1 MIDVERKL
9 LIESLIPHI
18 NYKWNSEIRR
28 QITGSDALNLY
39 YLYETKNEEIE
50 ADLEKHK
57 EIDTVISLIDS
68 TLFNMIE
75 FYTQP
80 KPDDSINNLLKNRKE
95 KKTIENIYLYL
106 EKKLGGVTK
115 EDIDFIIR
123 SIKMPRK
130 DIENVII
137 MSHHY
142 EEDRA
147 REIDFF
153 NYICDFFSVDDITLI
168 NRIEEVKEIDKYLKK
183 IQKENESKLKSK
195 AKNKKKCILFFNLKI

>member
-1 MIDVERKL
+1 MIDVERKI
-9 LIESLIPHI
+9 LIESFIPHI

-50 ADLEKHK
+50 TDLEKHK

-106 EKKLGGVTK
+106 EKKLDGVTK

-130 DIENVII
+130 DIEDVII

-142 EEDRA
+142 EEDKA

-168 NRIEEVKEIDKYLKK
+168 NRIEEVKEIDNYLKK
-183 IQKENESKLKSK
+183 IKKENESKLKSK
-195 AKNKKKCILFFNLKI
+195 TKNKNCKKYIDIQK

>member
-68 TLFNMIE
+68 SLFNMVE

-80 KPDDSINNLLKNRKE
+80 KPDDSINNLFKNRKE

-106 EKKLGGVTK
+106 EKKLDGVTK
-115 EDIDFIIR
+115 EDIDFIVR
-123 SIKMPRK
+123 SIEMPRK

-153 NYICDFFSVDDITLI
+153 NYLCNFFSVDDITLI
-168 NRIEEVKEIDKYLKK
+168 NRIKEVKEIDKYLKK
-183 IQKENESKLKSK
+183 ENESKLKSK
-195 AKNKKKCILFFNLKI
+195 TKSKKK

>member
-1 MIDVERKL
+1 MIDVERKI
-9 LIESLIPHI
+9 LIESFIPHI

-50 ADLEKHK
+50 TDLEKHK

-80 KPDDSINNLLKNRKE
+80 KLDDSINNLLKNRKE

-106 EKKLGGVTK
+106 EKKLDGVTK

-142 EEDRA
+142 EEDRE

-168 NRIEEVKEIDKYLKK
+168 NRIEEVKEIDNYLKK
-183 IQKENESKLKSK
+183 IKKENESKLKSK
-195 AKNKKKCILFFNLKI
+195 TKNKNCKNK

>member
-50 ADLEKHK
+50 TDLEKHK
-57 EIDTVISLIDS
+57 EIDTVISLIDL

-106 EKKLGGVTK
+106 EKKLDGVTK
-115 EDIDFIIR
+115 EDIDFIVR
-123 SIKMPRK
+123 SIEMPRK

-153 NYICDFFSVDDITLI
+153 NYLCNFFSVDDITLI
-168 NRIEEVKEIDKYLKK
+168 NRIKEVKEIDKYLKK
-183 IQKENESKLKSK
+183 ENDSKLKSK
-195 AKNKKKCILFFNLKI
+195 TKSKKK

>member
-1 MIDVERKL
+1 MIDVERKI
-9 LIESLIPHI
+9 LIESFIPHI

-50 ADLEKHK
+50 TDLEKHK

-68 TLFNMIE
+68 TLLNMIE

-80 KPDDSINNLLKNRKE
+80 KLDDSINNLLKNRKE

-106 EKKLGGVTK
+106 EKKLDGVTK

-142 EEDRA
+142 EEDRE

-168 NRIEEVKEIDKYLKK
+168 NRIEEVKEIDKYLKNIK
-183 IQKENESKLKSK
+183 KENESKLKSK
-195 AKNKKKCILFFNLKI
+195 TKNKNCKNK

>member
-130 DIENVII
+130 DIEDVII

-142 EEDRA
+142 EEDKA

-168 NRIEEVKEIDKYLKK
+168 NRIEEVKEIDNYLKK
-183 IQKENESKLKSK
+183 IKKENESKLKYK
-195 AKNKKKCILFFNLKI
+195 TKNKNCKKYIDIQK

>member
-68 TLFNMIE
+68 TLFSMIE

-195 AKNKKKCILFFNLKI
+195 AKNKKK

>member
-68 TLFNMIE
+68 TLFNMVE

-80 KPDDSINNLLKNRKE
+80 KPDDSINNLFKNRKE

-106 EKKLGGVTK
+106 EKKLDGVTK
-115 EDIDFIIR
+115 EDIDFIVR
-123 SIKMPRK
+123 SIEMPRK

-153 NYICDFFSVDDITLI
+153 NYLCNFFSVDDITLI
-168 NRIEEVKEIDKYLKK
+168 NRIKEVKEIDKYLKK
-183 IQKENESKLKSK
+183 ENESKLKSK
-195 AKNKKKCILFFNLKI
+195 TKSKKK

>member
-1 MIDVERKL
+1 MIDVERKI
-9 LIESLIPHI
+9 LIESFIPHI

-106 EKKLGGVTK
+106 EKKLDGVTK

-130 DIENVII
+130 DIEDVII

-142 EEDRA
+142 EEDKA

-168 NRIEEVKEIDKYLKK
+168 NRIEEVKEIDNHLKK
-183 IQKENESKLKSK
+183 IKKENESKLKSK
-195 AKNKKKCILFFNLKI
+195 TKNKNCKKYIDIQK

>member
-57 EIDTVISLIDS
+57 EIDTIISLIDS
-68 TLFNMIE
+68 SLFNMVE

-80 KPDDSINNLLKNRKE
+80 KPDDSINNLFKNRKE

-106 EKKLGGVTK
+106 EKKLDGVTK
-115 EDIDFIIR
+115 EDIDFIVR
-123 SIKMPRK
+123 SIEMPRK

-153 NYICDFFSVDDITLI
+153 NYLCNFFSVDDITLI
-168 NRIEEVKEIDKYLKK
+168 NRIKEVKEIDKYLKK
-183 IQKENESKLKSK
+183 ENESKLKSK
-195 AKNKKKCILFFNLKI
+195 TKSKKK

>member
-1 MIDVERKL
+1 MIDVERKI
-9 LIESLIPHI
+9 LIESFIPHI

-130 DIENVII
+130 DIEDVII

-142 EEDRA
+142 EEDKA

-168 NRIEEVKEIDKYLKK
+168 NRIEEVKEIDNYLKK
-183 IQKENESKLKSK
+183 IKKENESKLKSK
-195 AKNKKKCILFFNLKI
+195 TKNKNCKKE

>member
-106 EKKLGGVTK
+106 EKKLDGVTK

-142 EEDRA
+142 EEDRE

-168 NRIEEVKEIDKYLKK
+168 NRIEEVKEIDKYLKNIK
-183 IQKENESKLKSK
+183 KENESKLKSK
-195 AKNKKKCILFFNLKI
+195 TKNKNCKNK

>member
-1 MIDVERKL
+1 MIDVERKI
-9 LIESLIPHI
+9 LIESFIPHI
-18 NYKWNSEIRR
+18 NYKWYSEIRR

-106 EKKLGGVTK
+106 EKKLDGVTK

-130 DIENVII
+130 DIEDVII

-142 EEDRA
+142 EEDKA

-168 NRIEEVKEIDKYLKK
+168 NRIEEVKEIDKYLKNIK
-183 IQKENESKLKSK
+183 KENESKLKSK
-195 AKNKKKCILFFNLKI
+195 TKNKNCKNK

>member
-9 LIESLIPHI
+9 LIESLIPYI

-68 TLFNMIE
+68 SLFNMVE

-80 KPDDSINNLLKNRKE
+80 KPDDSINNLFKNRKE

-106 EKKLGGVTK
+106 EKKLDGVTK
-115 EDIDFIIR
+115 EDIDFIVR
-123 SIKMPRK
+123 SIEMPRK

-153 NYICDFFSVDDITLI
+153 NYLCNFFSVDDITLI
-168 NRIEEVKEIDKYLKK
+168 NRIKEVKEIDKYLKK
-183 IQKENESKLKSK
+183 ENESKLKSK
-195 AKNKKKCILFFNLKI
+195 TKSKKK

>member
-1 MIDVERKL
+1 MIDVERKI
-9 LIESLIPHI
+9 LIESFIPHI

-28 QITGSDALNLY
+28 QITESDALNLY

-68 TLFNMIE
+68 TLFKMIE

-106 EKKLGGVTK
+106 EKKLDGVTK

-130 DIENVII
+130 DIEDVII

-142 EEDRA
+142 EEDKA

-168 NRIEEVKEIDKYLKK
+168 NRIEEVKEIDNYLEK
-183 IQKENESKLKSK
+183 IKKENESKLKFK
-195 AKNKKKCILFFNLKI
+195 TKNKNCKKYIDIQK

>member
-1 MIDVERKL
+1 MIDVERKI
-9 LIESLIPHI
+9 LIESFIPHI

-106 EKKLGGVTK
+106 EKKLDGVTK

-130 DIENVII
+130 DIEDVII

-142 EEDRA
+142 EEDKA

-168 NRIEEVKEIDKYLKK
+168 NRIEEVKEIDNYLKK
-183 IQKENESKLKSK
+183 IKKENEIKLKSK
-195 AKNKKKCILFFNLKI
+195 TKNKNCKKYIDIQK

>member
-68 TLFNMIE
+68 SLFNMIE

-106 EKKLGGVTK
+106 EKKLGGLTK

-195 AKNKKKCILFFNLKI
+195 TKSKKK

>member
-1 MIDVERKL
+1 MKDVERKI
-9 LIESLIPHI
+9 LIESFIPHI

-28 QITGSDALNLY
+28 QITESDALNLY

-130 DIENVII
+130 DIEDVII

-142 EEDRA
+142 EEDKA

-168 NRIEEVKEIDKYLKK
+168 NRIEEVKEIDNYLKK
-183 IQKENESKLKSK
+183 IKKENESKLKSK
-195 AKNKKKCILFFNLKI
+195 TKNKNCKKYIDIQK

>member
-80 KPDDSINNLLKNRKE
+80 KSDYSINNLLKNRKE

-106 EKKLGGVTK
+106 EKKLDGVTK

-130 DIENVII
+130 DIEDVII

-142 EEDRA
+142 EEDKT

-168 NRIEEVKEIDKYLKK
+168 NRIEEVKEIDNYLKK
-183 IQKENESKLKSK
+183 IKKENESKLKSK
-195 AKNKKKCILFFNLKI
+195 TKNKNCKKYIDIQK

>member
-39 YLYETKNEEIE
+39 YLYESKNEEIE

-68 TLFNMIE
+68 SLFNMVE

-80 KPDDSINNLLKNRKE
+80 KPDDSINNLFKNRKE

-106 EKKLGGVTK
+106 EKKLDGVTK
-115 EDIDFIIR
+115 EDIDFIVR
-123 SIKMPRK
+123 SIEMPRK

-153 NYICDFFSVDDITLI
+153 NYLCNFFSVDDITLI
-168 NRIEEVKEIDKYLKK
+168 NRIKEVKEIDKYLKK
-183 IQKENESKLKSK
+183 ENESKLKSK
-195 AKNKKKCILFFNLKI
+195 TKSKKK

>member
-39 YLYETKNEEIE
+39 YLYETKNEKIE

-68 TLFNMIE
+68 TLFNMVE

-80 KPDDSINNLLKNRKE
+80 KPDDSIINLFKNRKE

-106 EKKLGGVTK
+106 EKKLDGVTK

-130 DIENVII
+130 DIEDVII

-142 EEDRA
+142 EEDKA

-168 NRIEEVKEIDKYLKK
+168 NRIEEVKEIDNYLKK
-183 IQKENESKLKSK
+183 IKKENESKLKSK
-195 AKNKKKCILFFNLKI
+195 TKNKNCKKYIDIQK

>member
-68 TLFNMIE
+68 SLFNMVE

-80 KPDDSINNLLKNRKE
+80 KPDDSINNLFKNRKE
-95 KKTIENIYLYL
+95 KKTIENIYFYL
-106 EKKLGGVTK
+106 EKNLDGVTK
-115 EDIDFIIR
+115 EDIDFIVR
-123 SIKMPRK
+123 SIEMPRK

-153 NYICDFFSVDDITLI
+153 NYLCNFFSVDDITLI
-168 NRIEEVKEIDKYLKK
+168 NRIKEVKEIDKYLKK
-183 IQKENESKLKSK
+183 ENESKLKSK
-195 AKNKKKCILFFNLKI
+195 TKSKKK

>member
-68 TLFNMIE
+68 SLFNMVE

-80 KPDDSINNLLKNRKE
+80 KPDDSINNLFKNRKE

-106 EKKLGGVTK
+106 EKKLDGVTK
-115 EDIDFIIR
+115 EDIDFIVR

-153 NYICDFFSVDDITLI
+153 NYLCNFFSVDDITLI
-168 NRIEEVKEIDKYLKK
+168 NRIKEVKEIDKYLKK
-183 IQKENESKLKSK
+183 ENESKLKSK
-195 AKNKKKCILFFNLKI
+195 TKSKKK

>member
-50 ADLEKHK
+50 TDLEKHK

-80 KPDDSINNLLKNRKE
+80 KLDDSINNLLKNRKE

-106 EKKLGGVTK
+106 EKKLDGVTK

-142 EEDRA
+142 EEDRE

-168 NRIEEVKEIDKYLKK
+168 NRIEEVKEIDKYLKNIK
-183 IQKENESKLKSK
+183 KENESKLKSK
-195 AKNKKKCILFFNLKI
+195 TKNKNCKNK

>member
-106 EKKLGGVTK
+106 EKKLDGVTK

-142 EEDRA
+142 EEDKA

-168 NRIEEVKEIDKYLKK
+168 NRIEEVKEIDNYLKK
-183 IQKENESKLKSK
+183 IKKENESKLKSK
-195 AKNKKKCILFFNLKI
+195 TKNKNCKKYIDIQK

>member
-106 EKKLGGVTK
+106 EK
-115 EDIDFIIR
+115 
-123 SIKMPRK
+123 
-130 DIENVII
+130 N
-137 MSHHY
+137 
-142 EEDRA
+142 
-147 REIDFF
+147 
-153 NYICDFFSVDDITLI
+153 
-168 NRIEEVKEIDKYLKK
+168 
-183 IQKENESKLKSK
+183 
-195 AKNKKKCILFFNLKI
+195 

>member
-68 TLFNMIE
+68 TFFNMIE
-75 FYTQP
+75 FYTQT

-106 EKKLGGVTK
+106 EKKLDGVTK

-168 NRIEEVKEIDKYLKK
+168 NRIKEVKEIDKYLKK
-183 IQKENESKLKSK
+183 ENESKLKSK
-195 AKNKKKCILFFNLKI
+195 TKSKKK

>member
-1 MIDVERKL
+1 MLDIERKL

-68 TLFNMIE
+68 SLFNMVE

-80 KPDDSINNLLKNRKE
+80 KPDDSINNLFKNRKE

-106 EKKLGGVTK
+106 EKKLDGVTK
-115 EDIDFIIR
+115 EDIDFIVR

-153 NYICDFFSVDDITLI
+153 NYLCNFFSVDDITLI
-168 NRIEEVKEIDKYLKK
+168 NRIKEVKEIDKYLKK
-183 IQKENESKLKSK
+183 ENESKLKSK
-195 AKNKKKCILFFNLKI
+195 TKSKKK

>member
-1 MIDVERKL
+1 MIDVERKI
-9 LIESLIPHI
+9 LIESFIPHI

-106 EKKLGGVTK
+106 EKKLDGVTK

-130 DIENVII
+130 DIEDVII

-142 EEDRA
+142 EEDKA

-168 NRIEEVKEIDKYLKK
+168 NRIEEVKEIDKYLKNIK
-183 IQKENESKLKSK
+183 KENESKLKSK
-195 AKNKKKCILFFNLKI
+195 TKNKNCKKYIDIQK

>member
-130 DIENVII
+130 DIEDVII

-142 EEDRA
+142 EEDKA

-168 NRIEEVKEIDKYLKK
+168 NRIEEVKEIDNYLKK
-183 IQKENESKLKSK
+183 IKKENESKLKSK
-195 AKNKKKCILFFNLKI
+195 TKNKNCKKYIDIQK

>member
-50 ADLEKHK
+50 TDLEKHK

-80 KPDDSINNLLKNRKE
+80 KLDDSINNLLKNRKE

-106 EKKLGGVTK
+106 EKKLDGVTK

-142 EEDRA
+142 EEDRE

-168 NRIEEVKEIDKYLKK
+168 NRIEEVKEIDKYLKNIK
-183 IQKENESKLKSK
+183 KENESKLKSK
-195 AKNKKKCILFFNLKI
+195 TKNRKK

>member
-68 TLFNMIE
+68 SLFNMVE

-80 KPDDSINNLLKNRKE
+80 KPDDSINNLFKNRKE

-106 EKKLGGVTK
+106 EKKLDGVTK
-115 EDIDFIIR
+115 EDIDFIVR
-123 SIKMPRK
+123 SIEMPRK

-153 NYICDFFSVDDITLI
+153 NYLCDFFSVDDITLI
-168 NRIEEVKEIDKYLKK
+168 NRIKEVKEIDKYLKK
-183 IQKENESKLKSK
+183 ENESKLKSK
-195 AKNKKKCILFFNLKI
+195 TKSKKK

>member
-68 TLFNMIE
+68 ALFNMIE

-106 EKKLGGVTK
+106 EKKLDGVTK

-137 MSHHY
+137 MSNHY

-183 IQKENESKLKSK
+183 VKKENESKLKSK
-195 AKNKKKCILFFNLKI
+195 TKNKKK

>member
-18 NYKWNSEIRR
+18 NYKWNSVIRR

-68 TLFNMIE
+68 SLFNMVE

-80 KPDDSINNLLKNRKE
+80 KPDDSINNLFKNRKE

-106 EKKLGGVTK
+106 EKKLDGVTK
-115 EDIDFIIR
+115 EDIDFIVR
-123 SIKMPRK
+123 SIEMPRK

-153 NYICDFFSVDDITLI
+153 NYLCDFFSVDDITLI
-168 NRIEEVKEIDKYLKK
+168 NRIKEVKEIDKYLKK
-183 IQKENESKLKSK
+183 ENESKLKSK
-195 AKNKKKCILFFNLKI
+195 TKNKNGKKK

>member
-1 MIDVERKL
+1 MIDVERKI
-9 LIESLIPHI
+9 LIESFIPHI

-130 DIENVII
+130 DIEDVII

-142 EEDRA
+142 EEDKA

-168 NRIEEVKEIDKYLKK
+168 NRIEEVKEIDNYLKK
-183 IQKENESKLKSK
+183 IKKENESKLKSK
-195 AKNKKKCILFFNLKI
+195 TKNKNCKKYIDIQK

>member
-68 TLFNMIE
+68 SLFNMVE

-80 KPDDSINNLLKNRKE
+80 KPDDSINNLFKNRKE

-106 EKKLGGVTK
+106 EKKLDGVTK
-115 EDIDFIIR
+115 EDIDFIVR
-123 SIKMPRK
+123 SIEMPRK

-137 MSHHY
+137 MSNHY

-153 NYICDFFSVDDITLI
+153 NYLCDFFSVDDITLI
-168 NRIEEVKEIDKYLKK
+168 NRIKEVKEIDKYLKK
-183 IQKENESKLKSK
+183 ENESKLKSK
-195 AKNKKKCILFFNLKI
+195 TKSKKK

>member
-1 MIDVERKL
+1 MIDVERKI
-9 LIESLIPHI
+9 LIESFIPHI

-28 QITGSDALNLY
+28 HITGSDALNLY

-50 ADLEKHK
+50 TDLEKHK

-80 KPDDSINNLLKNRKE
+80 KLDDSINNLLKNRKE

-106 EKKLGGVTK
+106 EKKLDGVTK

-137 MSHHY
+137 MSNHY
-142 EEDRA
+142 EEDRE

-168 NRIEEVKEIDKYLKK
+168 NRIEEVKEIDNYLKK
-183 IQKENESKLKSK
+183 IKKENESKLKSK
-195 AKNKKKCILFFNLKI
+195 TKNKNCKKYIDIQK

>member
-68 TLFNMIE
+68 SLFNMVE

-106 EKKLGGVTK
+106 EKKLDGVTK
-115 EDIDFIIR
+115 EDIDFIVR
-123 SIKMPRK
+123 SIEMPRK

-153 NYICDFFSVDDITLI
+153 NYLCNFFSVDDITLI
-168 NRIEEVKEIDKYLKK
+168 NRIKEVKEIDKYLKK
-183 IQKENESKLKSK
+183 ENESKLKSK
-195 AKNKKKCILFFNLKI
+195 TKSKKK

>member
-106 EKKLGGVTK
+106 EKKLDGVTK

-137 MSHHY
+137 MSNHY

-183 IQKENESKLKSK
+183 IKKENESKLKSK
-195 AKNKKKCILFFNLKI
+195 TKNKKK